1 MATFPL
7 QKHPVDEMYG
17 EAKVSVP
24 STLEIM
30 VTVIIYLTGGR
41 FSGERIIHCERERE
55 REMTI
60 LTRVFITRE
69 GRASRASRVNHAGD
83 GINLANCDAA

>member
-55 REMTI
+55 RDDNFNARIHHEGGQGESCKS
-60 LTRVFITRE
+60 RE
-69 GRASRASRVNHAGD
+69 PRGRWNKFGQ
-83 GINLANCDAA
+83 L